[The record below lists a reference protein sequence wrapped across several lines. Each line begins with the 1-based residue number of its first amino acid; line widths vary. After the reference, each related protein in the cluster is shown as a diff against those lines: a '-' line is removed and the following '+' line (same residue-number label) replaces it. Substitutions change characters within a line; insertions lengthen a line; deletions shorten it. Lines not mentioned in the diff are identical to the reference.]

1 MKISVILLFLLFSNV
16 CFSQDSI
23 IDYNKLLSNIGK
35 EIKLDTLKE
44 GELILGNN
52 KFEILKDST
61 LFLSEKLIIN
71 NQKLN
76 LYNIILGNNEKLNF
90 IDDFEF
96 NIVYT
101 FQNRKTTFIYIPLYI
116 KGCNGRSCR
125 YFSCLLV
132 SLNKNKKKNK
142 VYFFGN
148 DECEEFFYF
157 RYFRNNLVFIDLK
170 SITNFSLK
178 KEEDLFEYV
187 IKLYGYDK
195 KGNWNIL
202 KNRKNN
208 EFFISFYAMDH
219 FNKDNVILKDYNLP
233 ATQSLPTLS
242 NNK

>member
-1 MKISVILLFLLFSNV
+1 MLYVCIAKFKIRRGKVVFYALPSFLKIFLHLLF
-16 CFSQDSI
+16 
-23 IDYNKLLSNIGK
+23 
-35 EIKLDTLKE
+35 
-44 GELILGNN
+44 EL
-52 KFEILKDST
+52 T
-61 LFLSEKLIIN
+61 
-71 NQKLN
+71 
-76 LYNIILGNNEKLNF
+76 
-90 IDDFEF
+90 
-96 NIVYT
+96 
-101 FQNRKTTFIYIPLYI
+101 
-116 KGCNGRSCR
+116 
-125 YFSCLLV
+125 
-132 SLNKNKKKNK
+132 
-142 VYFFGN
+142 
-148 DECEEFFYF
+148 EEFFYF